1 MNLTKILTV
10 ILFGVSLV
18 LGWYLYSG
26 VENVIEERAI
36 IESTETAIIE
46 RLRLIREAEVLFQEQ
61 NGRYTSS
68 WDTLANFIET
78 GRVPI
83 LQRREIIK
91 QKAYGGE
98 EVTIITDT
106 LGFVSAKENIFKKNY
121 SMNATDNGVFE
132 VLNVSVIDVHP

>member
-106 LGFVSAKENIFKKNY
+106 LGFVSAKE
-121 SMNATDNGVFE
+121 
-132 VLNVSVIDVHP
+132 

>member
-68 WDTLANFIET
+68 WDT
-78 GRVPI
+78 
-83 LQRREIIK
+83 RRTLSK
-91 QKAYGGE
+91 QVGTHSPA
-98 EVTIITDT
+98 
-106 LGFVSAKENIFKKNY
+106 S
-121 SMNATDNGVFE
+121 
-132 VLNVSVIDVHP
+132 